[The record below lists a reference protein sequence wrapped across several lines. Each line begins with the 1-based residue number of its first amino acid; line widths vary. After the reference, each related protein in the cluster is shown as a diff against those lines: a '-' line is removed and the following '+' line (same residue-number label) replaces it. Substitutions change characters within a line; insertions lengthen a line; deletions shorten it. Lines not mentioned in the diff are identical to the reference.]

1 MIPVALH
8 QTGVLYLYSSLN
20 PNLMNKFLQ
29 TKKLLAI
36 ALFLLL
42 STASFAQLPNVLIAA
57 CPGNQAWNGDVKV
70 KLMATG
76 QFSNVDIF
84 DISSGNLTMAQLAAY
99 DAVLVYTDVSP
110 MSSTALGDT
119 LAAYVDAGGGVVTCV
134 FYTTGIGIGGAFNT
148 STYQCI
154 VPSTQTQ
161 NVQLTLGTIYFP
173 NHPLVQGV
181 TSFNG
186 GTSSYHSSS
195 TTLATGAYRVAD
207 WSDGSFLI
215 TAKNNVG
222 PMNVNRVD
230 LDFFP
235 PSDSMRSDFW
245 IDSTAGGLIMANALT
260 FVTMP
265 TSGIANHSNDLRLRM
280 YPNPAQNIVHLVS
293 GADAPKF
300 SVSILDISG
309 RVVCSL
315 ETSDVAKGQ
324 DIPLEVSN
332 LGTGLYTVR
341 VTTSTASHV
350 EKLVITK

>member
-1 MIPVALH
+1 MKKI
-8 QTGVLYLYSSLN
+8 
-20 PNLMNKFLQ
+20 LQ
-29 TKKLLAI
+29 TRRLI
-36 ALFLLL
+36 AFAFFVLM
-42 STASFAQLPNVLIAA
+42 ASATFAQLPNVLIAA
-57 CPGNQAWNGDVKV
+57 CPGNAGWNGDVKV
-70 KLMATG
+70 KLMSTG

-84 DISSGNLTMAQLAAY
+84 DISAGNLTMAQLAAY
-99 DAVLVYTDVSP
+99 DAVLVYTDMSP

-119 LAAYVDAGGGVVTCV
+119 LAAYIDAGGGVVACV

-148 STYQCI
+148 PTYQCI
-154 VPSTQTQ
+154 IPSTQTQ
-161 NVQLTLGTIYFP
+161 NVQLTLGTIHFP

-186 GTSSYHSSS
+186 GTSSYHSTS
-195 TTLATGAYRVAD
+195 TTLSPGAYRVAD

-222 PMNVNRVD
+222 PMGVNRVD

-235 PSDSMRSDFW
+235 PSDSVRNDFW
-245 IDSTAGGLIMANALT
+245 VDSTAGALIMANALT

-265 TSGIANHSNDLRLRM
+265 TSGIANHGSDLRLRM

-293 GADAPKF
+293 GADAAKF

-309 RVVCSL
+309 RVVYSL
-315 ETSDVAKGQ
+315 ETSDVMKGQ
-324 DIPLEVSN
+324 DIPLEISN
-332 LGTGLYTVR
+332 LGTGVYTVR
-341 VTTSTASHV
+341 VNSNTASHV

>member
-1 MIPVALH
+1 MK
-8 QTGVLYLYSSLN
+8 
-20 PNLMNKFLQ
+20 KFLHPE
-29 TKKLLAI
+29 KFI
-36 ALFLLL
+36 AFAAFILI
-42 STASFAQLPNVLIAA
+42 SSVTFAQLPNVLIAG
-57 CPGNQAWNGDVKV
+57 CPGNAVWNGDVKA

-84 DISSGNLTMAQLAAY
+84 NTSTGNVTLSQLMGY

-110 MSSTALGDT
+110 MNAAALGDT
-119 LAAYVDAGGGVVTCV
+119 LAAYVNAGGGVVNCV
-134 FYTTGIGIGGAFNT
+134 FYTTGIGVGGAFNT
-148 STYQCI
+148 ATYQCI
-154 VPSTQTQ
+154 VPSSQTQ
-161 NVQLTLGTIYFP
+161 NIQLTLGTIQLP
-173 NHPLVQGV
+173 THPLVQGL

-195 TTLATGAYRVAD
+195 TTLAPGAYRVAD

-222 PMNVNRVD
+222 PMGVNRVD

-235 PSDSMRSDFW
+235 PSDSVRNDFW
-245 IDSTAGGLIMANALT
+245 VDSTAGALIMANALT

-265 TSGIANHSNDLRLRM
+265 TSGIANHGSDLRLRM

-293 GADAPKF
+293 GADAAKF

-309 RVVCSL
+309 RVVYSL
-315 ETSDVAKGQ
+315 ETSDVMKGQ
-324 DIPLEVSN
+324 DIPLEISN
-332 LGTGLYTVR
+332 LGTGVYTVR
-341 VTTSTASHV
+341 VNSNTASHV